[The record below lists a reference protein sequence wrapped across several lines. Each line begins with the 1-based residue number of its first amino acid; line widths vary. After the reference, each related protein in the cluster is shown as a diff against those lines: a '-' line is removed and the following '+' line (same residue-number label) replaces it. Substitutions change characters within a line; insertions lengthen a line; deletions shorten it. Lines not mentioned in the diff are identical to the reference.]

1 MLMIRIEIIK
11 CVCFFSTP
19 RCAARSSFVF
29 SLVSPFSLSFCL
41 SVCFS
46 LAFDLSFLWASRR
59 LSRHRQPSSNA
70 ASTVFTSCSLR
81 YRFFPFLLLLLLLL
95 LLFLPCS
102 ACPAI
107 FHPLHPRLALGDFP
121 FSCLIFTVEVESS
134 KWRRF
139 SSIFFNYY
147 YYH

>member
-1 MLMIRIEIIK
+1 MMMLMIRIEIIK

-95 LLFLPCS
+95 LLFL
-102 ACPAI
+102 
-107 FHPLHPRLALGDFP
+107 
-121 FSCLIFTVEVESS
+121 TQTSS
-134 KWRRF
+134 KMYKINLDF
-139 SSIFFNYY
+139 KPKLSPEHPSF
-147 YYH
+147 HDL